1 MVLICCVRETF
12 CVLSELI
19 AFGSISLTTIMIF
32 KLFLE
37 MFLFVFQG
45 FEDGQLNVSVVR
57 DRGIRMEETDIRKTG
72 GEKVVRWAQ

>member
-1 MVLICCVRETF
+1 
-12 CVLSELI
+12 
-19 AFGSISLTTIMIF
+19 MIF